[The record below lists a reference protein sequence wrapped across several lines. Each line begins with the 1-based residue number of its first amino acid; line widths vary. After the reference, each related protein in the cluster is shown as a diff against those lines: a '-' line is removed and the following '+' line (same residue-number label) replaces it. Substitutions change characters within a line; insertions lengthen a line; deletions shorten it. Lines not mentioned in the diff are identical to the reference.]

1 MEVFYALAVILLT
14 AFMFAP
20 LGLGGGI
27 LFVPTLHYILG
38 WDLHLSIVGSLIL
51 IWFVSI
57 GSRRAHDEGG
67 YTVAEIGRRGRLFA
81 IGGAILGA
89 LAADILITEGG
100 DNTIKLLAT
109 ILLSWVLYRSI
120 SKLREEKKT
129 NVADEDIEPQMED
142 KELIRYKLGCLGG
155 GAASGLIGVGG
166 GVIFTMMNRTILG
179 LKPHRAA
186 GTSYL
191 IVMRVVPVAIISH
204 LLIEP
209 ELWSDLMALDPL
221 ALAIPIVVLL
231 TSWGGA
237 KTAIKML
244 PQRVLTYPYLVAVF
258 VSLIRYLI
266 DVKEIIGT

>member
-155 GAASGLIGVGG
+155 GTASGLIGVGG

-179 LKPHRAA
+179 LEPHRAA

-221 ALAIPIVVLL
+221 TFSIPIVVLL
-231 TSWGGA
+231 ASWGGA

-244 PQRVLTYPYLVAVF
+244 PQRVLTYPYLLAVS

-266 DVKEIIGT
+266 DVKEIIGA